1 LLDNGRPLIL
11 LETNFILVEAHGFR
25 TAGAMLY
32 DKVMGMRSPKT
43 AREIWLMTSA
53 DSMFLN

>member
-1 LLDNGRPLIL
+1 MS
-11 LETNFILVEAHGFR
+11 FR
-25 TAGAMLY
+25 NTSAMLY
-32 DKVMGMRSPKT
+32 DNVMGMRSPKT